1 MRLLHFCLVLCLLV
15 LAGALG
21 RPAAGQTYNSTVSS
35 FEGQNY
41 ILYSGTATLSAATA
55 NTYTQY
61 FHVGDA
67 NQAEAYLKFQPSAA
81 ANVDV
86 YLQCSNDRLSYDSLR
101 VMLKD
106 SIGVVRD
113 GQDWVYDTLS
123 TATGA
128 PVVQFYANRWCRL
141 LFDGQT
147 GNSDTTI
154 PWEAYLRKQAAVRG
168 SAAVANRRQ

>member
-1 MRLLHFCLVLCLLV
+1 MRLLTAFLALLLV
-15 LAGALG
+15 AFLVRPAGA
-21 RPAAGQTYNSTVSS
+21 QTYNSTVSS

-41 ILYSGTATLSAATA
+41 ILYTGTVTLSAATA

-67 NQAEAYLKFQPSAA
+67 NVSDAYLKFQPSAA

-86 YLQCSNDRLSYDSLR
+86 YLMCSNDRLSYDSLR
-101 VMLKD
+101 TMLRD
-106 SIGVVRD
+106 SIGTVRD
-113 GQDWVYDTLS
+113 GQDWLYDTLG
-123 TATGA
+123 TANGTS
-128 PVVQFYANRWCRL
+128 VIQFKPNRWCRL

-147 GNSDTTI
+147 GNLDTTI
-154 PWEAYLRKQAAVRG
+154 PWEAYLRKQAGVRG